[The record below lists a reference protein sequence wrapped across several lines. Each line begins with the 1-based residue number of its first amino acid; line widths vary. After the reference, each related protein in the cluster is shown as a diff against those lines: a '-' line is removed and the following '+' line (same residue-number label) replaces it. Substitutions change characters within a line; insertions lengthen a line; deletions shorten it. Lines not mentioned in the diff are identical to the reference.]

1 MTEQRGGEAESGI
14 RRCAWCG
21 RRLPERATTGRPRT
35 YCRRSCRQRAFEA
48 RRRLD
53 ELTWGDDR
61 LKELVRR
68 LDDQHVL
75 LASIRDV
82 VDEMRR
88 DVDDGRDWDTDARD
102 EHVMRLAALLA
113 NAQHPQA

>member
-1 MTEQRGGEAESGI
+1 M
-14 RRCAWCG
+14 
-21 RRLPERATTGRPRT
+21 
-35 YCRRSCRQRAFEA
+35 
-48 RRRLD
+48 
-53 ELTWGDDR
+53 
-61 LKELVRR
+61 RR

-75 LASIRDV
+75 LASIWDV